1 MASRNRE
8 RGSYAYG
15 ENSSVAL
22 SIEHEAVSHRHATV
36 YDAVAGMDDLVLML
50 TVAVARC
57 APQYADRCSIPG
69 RVSQKFS
76 KDDATGGSRKTAS
89 GQHHLGDP
97 VLAPEEVLFSR
108 KRAPQRYAEK
118 DIYFANESL
127 PDDGRDILPDSD
139 MVQAVHVYASHFY
152 EALGR
157 RCAGEP
163 RGNIGRVNERSM
175 DETALLAFGILLE
188 ESARHSLGKDGDL
201 VFTEGLQHGE
211 GGKDDRVDQKATSS
225 RRTQTPVG
233 FEGEDTFW
241 RRPYSKRRKI
251 KDETD

>member
-8 RGSYAYG
+8 RGSYVYG
-15 ENSSVAL
+15 ENSSEAL
-22 SIEHEAVSHRHATV
+22 STDHEAARQRHATL
-36 YDAVAGMDDLVLML
+36 YDAVA
-50 TVAVARC
+50 
-57 APQYADRCSIPG
+57 G

-76 KDDATGGSRKTAS
+76 KDGATSGSRKTTL

-97 VLAPEEVLFSR
+97 VLPPEEVLFSR

-127 PDDGRDILPDSD
+127 LDGGRDILPDSD
-139 MVQAVHVYASHFY
+139 MVKGIHCYASHFY

-157 RCAGEP
+157 WCAREP
-163 RGNIGRVNERSM
+163 RGSIGRVNDRSM
-175 DETALLAFGILLE
+175 DETALLAIGILLE
-188 ESARHSLGKDGDL
+188 ESARQSLGRDGDL
-201 VFTEGLQHGE
+201 VLTEGLE
-211 GGKDDRVDQKATSS
+211 DGGRGIQKESSS

-233 FEGEDTFW
+233 FEGELTFW
-241 RRPYSKRRKI
+241 KRPYAKRRKI

>member
-1 MASRNRE
+1 M
-8 RGSYAYG
+8 
-15 ENSSVAL
+15 L
-22 SIEHEAVSHRHATV
+22 
-36 YDAVAGMDDLVLML
+36 LL
-50 TVAVARC
+50 TVTVAHC
-57 APQYADRCSIPG
+57 TPQFADRCSIPG

-76 KDDATGGSRKTAS
+76 KDHASGSRKTAS

-127 PDDGRDILPDSD
+127 PDAGRDILPDSD
-139 MVQAVHVYASHFY
+139 MVKAIHCYASHFY

-163 RGNIGRVNERSM
+163 RGTIGRVNERSM

-188 ESARHSLGKDGDL
+188 EAARHSLGKYGDL
-201 VFTEGLQHGE
+201 VFTEGLQDGE
-211 GGKDDRVDQKATSS
+211 NGKDDRGNQKATSS
-225 RRTQTPVG
+225 QRKQSHVG
-233 FEGEDTFW
+233 FEGEETFW
-241 RRPYSKRRKI
+241 KRPYSKRRKVE
-251 KDETD
+251 DERD